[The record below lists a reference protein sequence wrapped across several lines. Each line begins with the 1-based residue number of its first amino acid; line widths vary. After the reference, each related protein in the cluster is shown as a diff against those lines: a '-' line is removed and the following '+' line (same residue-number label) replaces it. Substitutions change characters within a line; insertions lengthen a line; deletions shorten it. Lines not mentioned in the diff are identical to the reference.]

1 MLDLTQPN
9 EPPLNN
15 HLRRPIYQVTIQR
28 RRTPRSSSQADRNNQ
43 PNASHSASWIG
54 KILVSCTGAFV
65 ALVLLGFLAYLGL
78 FGIAAYFILSHF

>member
-1 MLDLTQPN
+1 MFDLTQST
-9 EPPLNN
+9 EPPYNN
-15 HLRRPIYQVTIQR
+15 HPRRPIYQVTIQR
-28 RRTPRSSSQADRNNQ
+28 QRPPRRSSQADRNNQ
-43 PNASHSASWIG
+43 PKASHIASWIG